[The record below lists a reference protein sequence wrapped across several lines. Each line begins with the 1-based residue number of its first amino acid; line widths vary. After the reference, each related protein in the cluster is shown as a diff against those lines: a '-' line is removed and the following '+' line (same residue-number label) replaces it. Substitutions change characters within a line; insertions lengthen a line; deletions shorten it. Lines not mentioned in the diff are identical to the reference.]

1 MAYFCNL
8 ILYYFYLMRFPKA
21 KRFEKTRSFVQKHLE
36 SGSEILDL
44 GTPNDLSKFIASS
57 GYKLQNTKGENLDT
71 DFHPYLD
78 TDADCVTAFEIFE
91 HMLAPFNIL
100 SQLKTPKLIAYVP
113 LKLWF
118 ASAYWNSKDD
128 WDKHYHEFEQKQ
140 FEFLL
145 EKSGWVVKDSLT
157 WASPDPKKIGLRPL
171 LRYFTPRYYMVY
183 CERT

>member
-1 MAYFCNL
+1 
-8 ILYYFYLMRFPKA
+8 MRFPEPN
-21 KRFEKTRSFVQKHLE
+21 RFKKTRSFVQKHIE
-36 SGSEILDL
+36 SGTEILDL

-57 GYKLQNTKGENLDT
+57 GYTVHNTKGENLDT
-71 DFHPYLD
+71 DFQPYLD
-78 TDADCVTAFEIFE
+78 TGVDCITAFEIFE

-100 SQLKTPKLIAYVP
+100 SQLKTQKLIASVP

-118 ASAYWNSKDD
+118 ASAYWNTKDD

-140 FEFLL
+140 FDFLL
-145 EKSGWVVKDSLT
+145 EKSGWVVKDRLI

-183 CERT
+183 CERA